1 MRAHIFSACYMAFA
15 VLFFLLSIS
24 FLGLLLA
31 RFLKFLV
38 TRELTSN
45 SFWVAHPLC
54 DVHGDGW
61 TGGADAGLQAFI
73 GTLCSQRE
81 RNVVLGRCSC
91 SSCTF
96 ITNSVYQR
104 HLTRLRC
111 TTLCNSLHKKSA
123 DASLKDGLW
132 LKLHRAGPILIK
144 CLDIWKIPKKREIS
158 ACSVFIIAY
167 NEWTGSYSTVV
178 HTPRFHILRPS

>member
-1 MRAHIFSACYMAFA
+1 MRFRLFFFSEKVCVCVFYVSHFNAGSHLLCLLYGIRSS
-15 VLFFLLSIS
+15 FFLLSIS
-24 FLGLLLA
+24 FLGLLPA

-45 SFWVAHPLC
+45 SFRVAHPLC
-54 DVHGDGW
+54 DVHGGGW

-81 RNVVLGRCSC
+81 RNVVQGRCSC

-96 ITNSVYQR
+96 ITNGVYQR

-144 CLDIWKIPKKREIS
+144 CLDIWKIPKKKERL
-158 ACSVFIIAY
+158 VLVV
-167 NEWTGSYSTVV
+167 YS
-178 HTPRFHILRPS
+178 

>member
-1 MRAHIFSACYMAFA
+1 MRFRLFFSQRKCVCVC
-15 VLFFLLSIS
+15 VLCKSFQCGLTSSVLVIWHSQFFFFLLSIS

-31 RFLKFLV
+31 RFLKFLA

-54 DVHGDGW
+54 DVHGGGW

-81 RNVVLGRCSC
+81 HNVVLGRCSC

-123 DASLKDGLW
+123 DVSLKDGLW

-144 CLDIWKIPKKREIS
+144 CLDIWKIPKKK
-158 ACSVFIIAY
+158 
-167 NEWTGSYSTVV
+167 GD
-178 HTPRFHILRPS
+178 